1 MRLVHLA
8 GIALAAGLA
17 LSACGDSGPE
27 VGAIETIKIAV
38 AGPLT
43 GKDAAFGSQLKNG
56 AVQGV
61 EDINAAG
68 GILGKKVELS
78 IEDDNADP
86 KQGVSIA
93 NKIAGEGVKFVIGHF
108 NSGVSIPSSDV
119 YHENGILMVSPAST
133 NPTFTERG
141 LWNVFRVCGRD
152 DQQGAVAGQYIAKNL
167 ADQKIAIIH
176 DKTTYG
182 KGLAD
187 ETKKAINAAGIQE
200 VIYEGVNS
208 GEKDFSAL
216 IAKMKEAG
224 TQLVYF
230 GGVHTEAGLIAR
242 QMRDQGLDATLMGG
256 DGIATDE
263 FASIAGPA
271 AEGTLMTFAPDPRK
285 RAAAADVLKA
295 FAAKNI
301 TPEAY
306 TLYSYAVAQ
315 ILKQAAEAA
324 KSVDPKAVAEQMR
337 SGQTFSTVIGDISF
351 NEKGDVNR
359 LDYTMY
365 TWQKVDGDRISYV
378 ENVAN

>member
-1 MRLVHLA
+1 MRLLILAGA
-8 GIALAAGLA
+8 GIAATLA
-17 LSACGDSGPE
+17 LAACGDSGPS
-27 VGAIETIKIAV
+27 VGGGQSETIKMAV

-43 GKDAAFGSQLKNG
+43 GKDAAFGSQLRNG
-56 AVQGV
+56 AVQGI

-68 GILGKKVELS
+68 GILGKKVSLS
-78 IEDDNADP
+78 AEDDNGDP

-93 NKIAGEGVKFVIGHF
+93 NKMAGEGLKFVIGHF

-119 YHENGILMVSPAST
+119 YNENGMLMVSPAST
-133 NPTFTERG
+133 NPALTERG
-141 LWNVFRVCGRD
+141 MWNVFRVCGRD
-152 DQQGAVAGQYIAKNL
+152 DQQGTVAGQYIAKNL
-167 ADQKIAIIH
+167 ADQKVAIVH

-200 VIYEGVNS
+200 VLYEGVNS

-216 IAKMKEAG
+216 ISKMKDAG
-224 TQLVYF
+224 AQLVYF

-242 QMRDQGLDATLMGG
+242 QMRDQGLNATLMGG

-271 AEGTLMTFAPDPRK
+271 AEGTLMTFSPDPRK
-285 RAAAADVLKA
+285 RPEAQQALKA
-295 FAAKNI
+295 FEAKNI

-315 ILKQAAEAA
+315 IYKQAAEAA
-324 KSVDPKAVAEQMR
+324 NSTEPKAIADKMR
-337 SGQTFSTVIGDISF
+337 SGETFKTVIGDIAF

-365 TWQKVDGDRISYV
+365 TWKKVEGDRITYV
-378 ENVAN
+378 EN